1 MATPGTGASAP
12 ERTSPTAPRRSTTAL
27 VALPVTLL
35 LAGLTAT
42 VAPAVAHAPQAV
54 PDSGSAEIPDS
65 LDRDLYL
72 PFDELTADGL
82 PLLEAFGSSEVAV
95 SVSAAGGQ
103 VAAGPDRFAEGSS
116 LRLERFRRDEPAT
129 PAVVVVRPVEGAVDP
144 TDPGG
149 RNFAFGAEFA
159 LDEVTGRSSTDNGDN
174 LVQRGLFGPDSQYK
188 IQVDNGRPSC
198 RVKGSE
204 GTVNVHAS
212 EAVQPEHWY
221 RVRCRR
227 VGDQVIL
234 RVVTSV
240 DAVKQIREYVAEGA
254 IGSVSFSAGDPPFS
268 IGGKVDAAGQIVA
281 TDSDQFN
288 GLVDDVFFR
297 SMGRPGLS

>member
-12 ERTSPTAPRRSTTAL
+12 ERTTPTAPRRSTTAL

-35 LAGLTAT
+35 LTGLTAT
-42 VAPAVAHAPQAV
+42 VAPAVADAPPAV
-54 PDSGSAEIPDS
+54 PDSHSAGIPDP

-82 PLLEAFGSSEVAV
+82 PLFEAFGSADVTV
-95 SVSAAGGQ
+95 SVSSAGGQ
-103 VAAGPDRFAEGSS
+103 VTAGPDRFAAGHS
-116 LRLERFRRDEPAT
+116 LRLERFQRHEPAR
-129 PAVVVVRPVEGAVDP
+129 PAVVVVRPVDGAVDP
-144 TDPGG
+144 TDPGD
-149 RNFAFGAEFA
+149 RNFAFGAEFVV
-159 LDEVTGRSSTDNGDN
+159 DEVTGRSGTDNGDN

-227 VGDQVIL
+227 VGDLVML
-234 RVVTSV
+234 RVATSV
-240 DAVKQIREYVAEGA
+240 GGVKQISEYAAEGPT
-254 IGSVSFSAGDPPFS
+254 GTVSFSADSPPFS
-268 IGGKVDAAGQIVA
+268 IGGKVDEAGNVLAA
-281 TDSDQFN
+281 DSDQFN

-297 SMGRPGLS
+297 SMGRPALS